1 MKIRVLKGYL
11 AHEGE
16 MYGKGEV
23 VDIKKKTVALSLLES
38 DKFESAEDDP
48 IEVPEPLEVVPDEP
62 EDEFAE
68 GHNLNGTVAKAIIQ
82 SPTARESFLSNGS
95 HVSNDGL
102 HGVSVFVHCKL
113 KDIPEIPSQG
123 NVFRLDDDVY
133 IVQSATEEDGLV
145 SIELRAEARGG
156 VDGWLS

>member
-38 DKFESAEDDP
+38 DKFESADIDD
-48 IEVPEPLEVVPDEP
+48 VFLN

>member
-1 MKIRVLKGYL
+1 MRFRDY
-11 AHEGE
+11 
-16 MYGKGEV
+16 
-23 VDIKKKTVALSLLES
+23 LES
-38 DKFESAEDDP
+38 DIDD
-48 IEVPEPLEVVPDEP
+48 VFLN

-68 GHNLNGTVAKAIIQ
+68 GHNLNGTVAKAVIQ
-82 SPTARESFLSNGS
+82 SPTARESFLSNES
-95 HVSNDGL
+95 HVANDGL

>member
-1 MKIRVLKGYL
+1 MRFRDY
-11 AHEGE
+11 
-16 MYGKGEV
+16 
-23 VDIKKKTVALSLLES
+23 LES
-38 DKFESAEDDP
+38 DIDD
-48 IEVPEPLEVVPDEP
+48 VFLN

-68 GHNLNGTVAKAIIQ
+68 GHNLNGTVAKAVIQ
-82 SPTARESFLSNGS
+82 SPTARESFLANGS

-113 KDIPEIPSQG
+113 TDISEIPSQG
-123 NVFRLDDDVY
+123 NVFRLDEDVY
-133 IVQSATEEDGLV
+133 VVQSATEEDGLV

>member
-1 MKIRVLKGYL
+1 MRFRDY
-11 AHEGE
+11 
-16 MYGKGEV
+16 
-23 VDIKKKTVALSLLES
+23 LES
-38 DKFESAEDDP
+38 DIDD
-48 IEVPEPLEVVPDEP
+48 VFLN

-102 HGVSVFVHCKL
+102 HGVSVFVHCKS

-123 NVFRLDDDVY
+123 NIFRLDDDVY

>member
-1 MKIRVLKGYL
+1 MRFRDY
-11 AHEGE
+11 
-16 MYGKGEV
+16 
-23 VDIKKKTVALSLLES
+23 LES
-38 DKFESAEDDP
+38 DIDD
-48 IEVPEPLEVVPDEP
+48 VFLN

-68 GHNLNGTVAKAIIQ
+68 GHDLNGTVAKAVIQ

-123 NVFRLDDDVY
+123 ERIPIRRRRLRR
-133 IVQSATEEDGLV
+133 SKCNGRRWV
-145 SIELRAEARGG
+145 SIH
-156 VDGWLS
+156 